1 MQDNELYMIQGTEYE
16 KMTGQILEKADLAA
30 RIPSPSCRIGIKPNL
45 VSPSDPSM
53 GATTHTE
60 IVAGLVAYLRGHGFH
75 NLVVLESAWVG
86 AHTADVLAETG
97 LGQWMEEHDVAF
109 LDLQKDGSHSVN
121 CRGMQLTICNAVDTI
136 DFLINVPV
144 MKGHC
149 QTKITCALKNM
160 KGMIPNSEK
169 RRFHKMGLH
178 KPIAHLNTAIHQDFI
193 LVDSICGD
201 WDFEEGG
208 NPVVLNKI
216 MAAAD
221 PVLVDAYVADLMG
234 YEKEEV
240 QYLALAEKLGLGSAD
255 LHRLHVVQC
264 NEFTDVRFSDRHRK
278 LVDVQDVVEEVESC
292 SACYGYLIPV
302 LDRLR
307 REGLLDKLHGKIAI
321 GQGYRGE
328 QGTLGIGNC
337 TRRFVHSLSGCP
349 PMPDDMYQF
358 LRDYIEDQ

>member
-1 MQDNELYMIQGTEYE
+1 MKDNEIYMIQGTEYE
-16 KMTGQILEKADLAA
+16 EMTRQILEKADLAA
-30 RIPSPSCRIGIKPNL
+30 RIPSPSCAIGIKPNL

-60 IVAGLVAYLRGHGFH
+60 IVAGLVGYLRDHGFY

-86 AHTADVLAETG
+86 AHTEDVLAATG
-97 LGQWMEEHDVAF
+97 LGKWMEEHDVRF
-109 LDLQKDGSHSVN
+109 LDLQKDKSHRAD
-121 CRGMQLTICNAVDTI
+121 CRGMNLKICDAVDSL

-160 KGMIPNSEK
+160 KGLIPNSEK
-169 RRFHKMGLH
+169 RRFHTMGLH
-178 KPIAHLNTAIHQDFI
+178 KPIAHLNTAIVQDFI

-234 YEKEEV
+234 YEIEEV
-240 QYLALAEKLGLGSAD
+240 PYVGLAEELGVGSAD
-255 LHRLHVVQC
+255 LHRLHIVQC
-264 NEFTDVRFSDRHRK
+264 NDFTDQDMGKRHRK
-278 LVDVQDVVEEVESC
+278 IVDVQDAVEEVDSC
-292 SACYGYLIPV
+292 SACYGYLIPA

-307 REGLLDKLHGKIAI
+307 EEGLLHKLNAKIAI

-328 QGTLGIGNC
+328 TGMLGIGNC
-337 TRRFVHSLSGCP
+337 TRRFRHSLPGCP
-349 PMPDDMYQF
+349 PMPDEMYRF
-358 LRDYIEDQ
+358 LRDYIANQ